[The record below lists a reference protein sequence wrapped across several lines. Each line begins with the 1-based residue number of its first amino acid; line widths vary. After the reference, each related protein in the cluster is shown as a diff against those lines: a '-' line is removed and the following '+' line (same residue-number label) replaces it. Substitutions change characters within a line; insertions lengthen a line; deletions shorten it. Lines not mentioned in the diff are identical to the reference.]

1 MMGRK
6 FVESCLMC
14 QRSRPCSEAS

>member
-1 MMGRK
+1 MGRK